1 MAYRETPL
9 VKQRKI
15 AQKSGLLHAAES
27 LVRQGGFGALTIQAL
42 ASAAGVGVGTVY
54 RYFSNKDELTT
65 EVFRRATVREV
76 DAVATALAMDGAI
89 SERLAVAAE
98 VFSQRAFAAPKLAWA
113 LIAEPVEPAVDIARL
128 KYRKR
133 YAALFEKVIA
143 EGVDSGELVAQ
154 IPALSAAALVGAMAE
169 SLLGPLNHQESNE
182 LTIAALRDFCL
193 RAVGVVNETSIDKRI

>member
-9 VKQRKI
+9 VTQRKL
-15 AQKSGLLHAAES
+15 AQKSALLHAAES
-27 LVRQGGFGALTIQAL
+27 LVREGGFGALTIQAL

-65 EVFRRATVREV
+65 EVFRRATIREV
-76 DAVATALAMDGAI
+76 DAVSAALDINGTN
-89 SERLAVAAE
+89 SDRLAAAAE

-128 KYRKR
+128 KYRKK

-143 EGVDSGELVAQ
+143 KGVDSGELVPQ
-154 IPALSAAALVGAMAE
+154 MPALSAAALVGAMAE
-169 SLLGPLNHQESNE
+169 SLLGPLDHLECRE
-182 LTIAALRDFCL
+182 LTTAALRDFCL
-193 RAVGVVNETSIDKRI
+193 RAVGVVVESKYP